1 MTADTIGKQ
10 LAQARAAKG
19 LTLDEA
25 AHITKVRPDKLAALE
40 QDDYSAF
47 PNNTY
52 ARGFLQ
58 LYGRFLG
65 VDVGQLANQLES
77 ANPISI
83 QDYQYLNAELES
95 GPDQRRRMRPRETES
110 RRPSFAPL
118 IVFVLLLIGA
128 AVAVHFYMKAAQL
141 GVLDDAKRR
150 QAEQTAAA
158 TPESGT
164 APVEAVQPATTE
176 PSAALPPPSDKDFV
190 KPNPTLPAP
199 TLGTTPPT
207 TAQVPA
213 ADNELSVE
221 PSQKTRVRIRR
232 NDFASAPVFEDF
244 LYPGVGPLKI
254 KGVKFY
260 IEVLGEGSV
269 TLRKNGQAVA
279 YQPPGTII
287 Q

>member
-1 MTADTIGKQ
+1 MTAETIGKQ

-47 PNNTY
+47 PNNTS

-65 VDVGQLANQLES
+65 VDVGHLANQLES

-95 GPDQRRRMRPRETES
+95 EPDQRRRMRPRETES

-128 AVAVHFYMKAAQL
+128 AVAVHFYMRAAQL
-141 GVLDDAKRR
+141 GVLDDAKRL
-150 QAEQTAAA
+150 QAGQTAAA
-158 TPESGT
+158 TAEPGA
-164 APVEAVQPATTE
+164 APVETGQPAATE

-190 KPNPTLPAP
+190 KSNPTVPAATP
-199 TLGTTPPT
+199 GAPPT
-207 TAQVPA
+207 TAQVPP

-232 NDFASAPVFEDF
+232 NDFASAPVFEDY